1 MIVQVG
7 SLEFHLIVENNK
19 WKPHPTRLQSC
30 QKRKKASFQAL
41 SCVSDRM
48 LGRVCTRVKHVIFL
62 MCVYVH
68 AGVFTHLHVACE
80 SQKIL
85 SGVPNHFP
93 FYLLKQGL
101 LLH

>member
-1 MIVQVG
+1 METSPNKAAILSEEEK
-7 SLEFHLIVENNK
+7 SLISGFSHVKVIA
-19 WKPHPTRLQSC
+19 C
-30 QKRKKASFQAL
+30 QDESAPES
-41 SCVSDRM
+41 SM
-48 LGRVCTRVKHVIFL
+48 LLFFL